1 MIQANG
7 SQFKDEYG
15 RTLMVRG
22 VNLGGNSK
30 VPFSPNGATYVR
42 DNFFDHRNVSF
53 VGRPFPVAEADKH
66 FSRLKAWGLT
76 FLRFLVT
83 WEAIEHAGPGVY
95 DQEYLDYVRE
105 IVAKAGEYGINM
117 FIDPHQDVWS
127 RFSGGDGAPG
137 WTLEAVGLDM
147 ENFQETGAAIVHAT
161 YGDPFPRMI
170 WPTNSGKLAAA
181 TMFTLFYGGNHFA
194 PNTKVNG
201 EPVQEYLQR
210 HYINAILQVVQH
222 LKDLPN
228 VIGYDTMN
236 EPLRGYIGWENLHE
250 PGGLVTLGACPS
262 PYQSMLLG
270 AGMPQE
276 VAVYGLGLTG
286 IKQKGA
292 SLLNVARKSAW
303 RSGYDCVWRQ
313 NGVWDLDSAGKPRLL
328 RPDHFSHVDGRTVDF
343 SNDYYRPFAKR
354 FAKAIQAADPRALI
368 FIETE
373 TGLKPPE
380 WGKDDTDKI
389 VFAPHWYDSYLL
401 MQKSYSR
408 LIAVDFF
415 TVKPVLGTRSIRKS
429 FVSQLAKLK
438 EYAAKELNG
447 VPTVLGEF
455 GIPFDLDNKKSYS
468 SGDFSVQEK
477 AMDRIFQAIE
487 ANLLNCTIW
496 NYTADNSNAHG
507 DLWNDEDLSIF
518 SRDQQKD
525 KSNIH
530 SGGRALQAVVRPY
543 PRAIAGVPLRMS
555 FDLKRCEFELEFKH
569 DPAVNAPTELYVPDL
584 QYPHGYRIEVSDG
597 VYETKQDSQAVL
609 YWHSRE
615 SRLHKIKIM
624 PQV

>member
-1 MIQANG
+1 MIQING
-7 SQFKDEYG
+7 SQFIDEYG
-15 RTLMVRG
+15 RTLMLRG
-22 VNLGGNSK
+22 VNLGGSSK
-30 VPFSPNGATYVR
+30 LPFSPNGATYIR
-42 DNFFDHRNVSF
+42 DHFFDHRNVSF
-53 VGRPFPVAEADKH
+53 VGRPFPIEEAEEH
-66 FSRLKAWGLT
+66 FSRLKEWGLT

-95 DQEYLDYVRE
+95 DQEYLDYVRK
-105 IVAKAGEYGINM
+105 IVAKAAEYGINM

-194 PNTKVNG
+194 PNTKVND

-210 HYINAILQVVQH
+210 HYINAIMQVVHH

-228 VIGYDTMN
+228 VMGYDTMN
-236 EPLRGYIGWENLHE
+236 EPLRGYIGWENLNE
-250 PGGLVTLGACPS
+250 PGGVVTLGECPS

-276 VAVYGLGLTG
+276 VSVYGLGLAG
-286 IKQKGA
+286 IKKKGTR
-292 SLLNVARKSAW
+292 LLNIERKSAW
-303 RSGYDCVWRQ
+303 RSGYDCIWRQ
-313 NGVWDLDSAGKPRLL
+313 NGVWDLDPAGKPRLL
-328 RPDHFSHVDGRTVDF
+328 RPDHFSQVNGRTVDF

-354 FAKAIQAADPRALI
+354 FTKAIQAVDPRALT
-368 FIETE
+368 FLETE
-373 TGLKPPE
+373 TGLKPPK
-380 WGKDDTDKI
+380 WGKEDTNKI

-401 MQKSYSR
+401 IQKKYSR

-415 TVKPVLGTRSIRKS
+415 TVKPVLGTRSIQKS
-429 FVSQLAKLK
+429 FVRQLAKLK
-438 EYAAKELNG
+438 EYAANELNG
-447 VPTVLGEF
+447 VPIVLGEF
-455 GIPFDLDNKKSYS
+455 GIPFDLGDKKSYS
-468 SGDFSVQEK
+468 TGNFSVQVK

-530 SGGRALQAVVRPY
+530 SGGRALKAVVRPY

-555 FDLKRCEFELEFKH
+555 FDQKSRKFEFEFKD
-569 DPAVNAPTELYVPDL
+569 DPAVNAPTELYIPNL
-584 QYPHGYRIEVSDG
+584 QYPNGYRIEVSDG
-597 VYETKQDSQAVL
+597 EYETKRNSQTVL
-609 YWHSRE
+609 YWHSRK
-615 SRLHKIKIM
+615 SSLHKIKIM

>member
-1 MIQANG
+1 MIHISG

-15 RTLMVRG
+15 RTLMLRG
-22 VNLGGNSK
+22 VNLGGSSK
-30 VPFSPNGATYVR
+30 LPSRPNGATYIS
-42 DNFFDHRNVSF
+42 DHFFDHRNVSF
-53 VGRPFPVAEADKH
+53 VGRPFPLAEADEH

-83 WEAIEHAGPGVY
+83 WEAIEHAGPGIY
-95 DQEYLDYVRE
+95 DQEYLDYVRK
-105 IVAKAGEYGINM
+105 IVAKAAEYGINL

-147 ENFQETGAAIVHAT
+147 ENFLETGAAIVHAT

-181 TMFTLFYGGNHFA
+181 TMFTLFYGGNQFA
-194 PNTKVNG
+194 PNTTVNG

-210 HYINAILQVVQH
+210 HYINAIMQVVQH

-236 EPLRGYIGWENLHE
+236 EPLRGYIGWENLHK
-250 PGGLVTLGACPS
+250 PGGLVTLGECPS

-270 AGMPQE
+270 AGLPQE
-276 VAVYGLGLTG
+276 VSVYGLGLTG

-292 SLLNVARKSAW
+292 RLLNVAGKSAW
-303 RSGYDCVWRQ
+303 RSGFDCVWRQ

-328 RPDHFSHVDGRTVDF
+328 RPDHFSQVNGRTVDF

-354 FAKAIQAADPRALI
+354 FAKAIQAADPRAST

-380 WGKDDTDKI
+380 WGKEDTNKI

-401 MQKSYSR
+401 VQKSYSR

-429 FVSQLAKLK
+429 FVCQLAKLK
-438 EYAAKELNG
+438 EYAANELNG

-468 SGDFSVQEK
+468 SGDFGVQVK

-530 SGGRALQAVVRPY
+530 SGGRALKAVVRPY
-543 PRAIAGVPLRMS
+543 PRATAGVPLRMS
-555 FDLKRCEFELEFKH
+555 FDQTRRRFELEFKH

-584 QYPHGYRIEVSDG
+584 QYPHGYRVEVSDG
-597 VYETKQDSQAVL
+597 VYETKRDSQAVL
-609 YWHSRE
+609 YWHSPE
-615 SRLHKIKIM
+615 SSLHKIKIM